1 MAALEP
7 FAPLAALVLAV
18 LVVLLVTAPDRRAQL
33 RQLHATWGNV
43 LHLRHRPRGAI
54 SSLFT
59 PKRVVWAAALF
70 CLVSYIWTY
79 QSLKSEVR
87 ELLVEKEIEG
97 VTVGSLVMP
106 YSAFFRSEY
115 TADTGFSR
123 SRKRTRADISVSGR
137 AWSGFDLHISE
148 IELAKVNKI
157 VGKAFVFS
165 YLTDVKILR
174 PAIDKHMRKMVRNK
188 QIDAFEIETFDN
200 RGPYVLVVLSEK
212 NRSKSANAVATQIA
226 ESLHTNLTKTN
237 DLKVNQVVI
246 KVVDPEQ
253 YGKNKRVKVVGRGK
267 AGQY

>member
-7 FAPLAALVLAV
+7 FVPLVVFVLAV
-18 LVVLLVTAPDRRAQL
+18 LFVLLFTAPDRRAQL
-33 RQLHATWGNV
+33 LQLHTTAGNIV
-43 LHLRHRPRGAI
+43 HMRHRPREAFLG
-54 SSLFT
+54 LFT
-59 PKRVVWAAALF
+59 AKRVVYVVVLF
-70 CLVSYIWTY
+70 CFVSYIWTY
-79 QSLKSEVR
+79 QSIKSEVR
-87 ELLVEKEIEG
+87 TLLVEKEIEG

-106 YSAFFRSEY
+106 YSAFFQAEY
-115 TADTGFSR
+115 MADTGFSK

-137 AWSGFDLHISE
+137 LWSGFDLHISE

-174 PAIDKHMRKMVRNK
+174 PAINKHMKRLVRNK
-188 QIDAFEIETFDN
+188 LIDEFKIETFDN

-212 NRSKSANAVATQIA
+212 NRGKDVKAVATQIA

-237 DLKVNQVVI
+237 NLKVNQVVI
-246 KVVDPEQ
+246 KAVDPEQ
-253 YGKNKRVKVVGRGK
+253 YAKNKRVKVVGRGK

>member
-1 MAALEP
+1 MSALEP
-7 FAPLAALVLAV
+7 FVPLVLFVLGVALVLF
-18 LVVLLVTAPDRRAQL
+18 VTAPDRRMQL
-33 RQLHATWGNV
+33 LRLRATAGNV
-43 LHLRHRPRGAI
+43 MHMRHRPRDALAG
-54 SSLFT
+54 LFT
-59 PKRVVWAAALF
+59 VKRAAYALVLF

-79 QSLKSEVR
+79 QSIKSEVR
-87 ELLVEKEIEG
+87 VLLAEKEIEG
-97 VTVGSLVMP
+97 VAVGSLVMP

-115 TADTGFSR
+115 VADTGFSKR
-123 SRKRTRADISVSGR
+123 RKRTRADISVSGR
-137 AWSGFDLHISE
+137 LWSGFDLHVSE

-165 YLTDVKILR
+165 YLTDVKVLK
-174 PAIDKHMRKMVRNK
+174 PAINKHMKKMVRTK

-212 NRSKSANAVATQIA
+212 NRGKEVDAVATEIA

-237 DLKVNQVVI
+237 ELKVNQVVI

-253 YGKNKRVKVVGRGK
+253 YTKNKRVKVVGRGT

>member
-1 MAALEP
+1 MTALAP
-7 FAPLAALVLAV
+7 FVPLAAFVVVILC
-18 LVVLLVTAPDRRAQL
+18 VLLVTAPDRRAQL
-33 RQLHATWGNV
+33 VQLRASAGNV
-43 LHLRHRPRGAI
+43 AHLRHRPREAFLG
-54 SSLFT
+54 LFT
-59 PKRVVWAAALF
+59 LKRVVWLIVLF
-70 CLVSYIWTY
+70 CLVTYIWTY
-79 QSLKSEVR
+79 QSIKQEVR
-87 ELLVEKEIEG
+87 MVLQEKKIEG

-115 TADTGFSR
+115 MADTGFSK

-137 AWSGFDLHISE
+137 PWSGFDVHISE

-165 YLTDVKILR
+165 YLTDVKILK
-174 PAIDKHMRKMVRNK
+174 PAINKHMKKMVRTK
-188 QIDAFEIETFDN
+188 QIDEFKIETFDN

-212 NRSKSANAVATQIA
+212 NRTKDVKAVATQIA

-237 DLKVNQVVI
+237 NLKVNQVVI

-253 YGKNKRVKVVGRGK
+253 YTKNKRVKVVGRGK